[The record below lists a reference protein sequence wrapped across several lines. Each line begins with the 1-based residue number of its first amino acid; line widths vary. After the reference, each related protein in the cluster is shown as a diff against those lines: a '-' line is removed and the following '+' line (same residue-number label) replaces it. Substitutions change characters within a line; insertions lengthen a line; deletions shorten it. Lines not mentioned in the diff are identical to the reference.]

1 MPLKPALVKVKSNFW
16 ITPAAYA
23 VLFFILAILSMSAD
37 RFLAARGYFSYVPS
51 IFLTD
56 KELSHTILSATSTSL
71 LTMTTITFSS
81 VLVVLTTFLANFSP
95 RTMHNFNTD
104 SKIQRV
110 LGVFVGGYIYSLVLL
125 NQVREN
131 ETSNDFIV
139 PTLAI
144 LVAFLCVG
152 MFVFLIHHMTEWIK
166 VGNVISNITKE
177 TLASIDDK
185 KRPEEK
191 RTEKEPSF
199 EDGIEVKSEHEG
211 YIEDI
216 AVDELVSFA
225 AKHGAAVKF
234 HRDQGAYADEDIP
247 LLTLISDN
255 KEIRPEDVLK
265 YITFNAD
272 HESKNDI
279 EFGIQK
285 LAEIA
290 LRGIAPGKN
299 DPETAIACIEH
310 LTQILIKIGKHHSPS
325 PYHRDSE
332 GKIRVILPKPD
343 FHDYL
348 YTSFYQIRHYGK
360 EDVSVMASIL
370 KALILIAETNRE
382 EIKEDIWSFSQYI
395 YEGLDTIDWLS
406 LDKKHLN
413 RELASLALACGKN
426 DRSLQL

>member
-325 PYHRDSE
+325 PTTGTAK
-332 GKIRVILPKPD
+332 GKLGSSCQSLIFMITCIQAFIRSVIMEKRMFPLWPL
-343 FHDYL
+343 F
-348 YTSFYQIRHYGK
+348 
-360 EDVSVMASIL
+360 
-370 KALILIAETNRE
+370 
-382 EIKEDIWSFSQYI
+382 
-395 YEGLDTIDWLS
+395 
-406 LDKKHLN
+406 
-413 RELASLALACGKN
+413 
-426 DRSLQL
+426 